1 MRLII
6 LGGGWL
12 FGLYAGSKLGVPV
25 PLLASLVPAALVA
38 TFLLRRSWR
47 GVLLGLLIAA
57 ALAGALRFQLH
68 EDAAGR
74 ETLALNNGA
83 GRVEIEGV
91 VTSYPELRGSAIQF
105 NLSAQQFRVD
115 GEWRDVSGRVRV
127 TARSPADLVGIRDP
141 PNYRQGDLLRIAG
154 EMESPQRFGDFD
166 FPNFLAQ
173 QGVRSVMDFP
183 RVTFLEGGQGPLMDR
198 VLFSV
203 RSRLAESLDLAIP
216 GPNNGV
222 AQAVALGIRQGIPG
236 DLSEAFNESGTTHL
250 LAVSGLHVAIVMG
263 LALAVSRRLFWKP
276 RLLMYLAPLIAVWLY
291 ALLAGLAPSAERA
304 AIMGSFY
311 LAALYFGRQRHG
323 IEALLLA
330 ALLITAINPL
340 ALWQVSF
347 QMSFLAMSGIV
358 LVAPPLLEYV
368 AGHGSRESGVIGSVV
383 RTVVATTA
391 MGIAAT
397 LMTWPAVAFYFDRVS
412 IVGVPATVLALP
424 LLPVVLVTSLLTGL
438 VGLFSAPAALA
449 IGWFAWLSLEYV
461 IWVVQLF
468 AAIPLA
474 AIRLEDAGQP
484 LALAYYA
491 VIGAVLLALRSSA
504 SLRTYFSSCLPR
516 PSFLVP
522 RVPAIRAFP
531 LVALSLAALTALAWW
546 SAVPQPRGLL
556 EVTIL
561 DVGQGGAI
569 LLRTPSRVTVLVD
582 GGPNPQALNRALG
595 PQFSY
600 WSRRIDLV
608 VATQPDQDHIGGLA
622 DVLARYEVGAVL
634 QPVTEANTAAFKAW
648 QEAVRRHG
656 VPLLQAEAGQQVN
669 LGDGVMLEVL
679 HPPARPLS
687 GTRSDIDNNSVV
699 LRVVYG
705 DVSFL
710 LTGDLF
716 ALGETYLVER
726 DANLASTVLKVGHHG
741 SDTSTTQ
748 AFLQAVNPS
757 AAVISVADDNPFGH
771 PRQSTLDSIAAFVPE
786 EGLFLTSR
794 HGSIRFTSD
803 GHRLWVDTER

>member
-1 MRLII
+1 
-6 LGGGWL
+6 
-12 FGLYAGSKLGVPV
+12 
-25 PLLASLVPAALVA
+25 
-38 TFLLRRSWR
+38 
-47 GVLLGLLIAA
+47 
-57 ALAGALRFQLH
+57 
-68 EDAAGR
+68 
-74 ETLALNNGA
+74 
-83 GRVEIEGV
+83 
-91 VTSYPELRGSAIQF
+91 
-105 NLSAQQFRVD
+105 
-115 GEWRDVSGRVRV
+115 
-127 TARSPADLVGIRDP
+127 
-141 PNYRQGDLLRIAG
+141 
-154 EMESPQRFGDFD
+154 
-166 FPNFLAQ
+166 
-173 QGVRSVMDFP
+173 
-183 RVTFLEGGQGPLMDR
+183 
-198 VLFSV
+198 
-203 RSRLAESLDLAIP
+203 
-216 GPNNGV
+216 
-222 AQAVALGIRQGIPG
+222 
-236 DLSEAFNESGTTHL
+236 
-250 LAVSGLHVAIVMG
+250 
-263 LALAVSRRLFWKP
+263 
-276 RLLMYLAPLIAVWLY
+276 
-291 ALLAGLAPSAERA
+291 
-304 AIMGSFY
+304 
-311 LAALYFGRQRHG
+311 
-323 IEALLLA
+323 
-330 ALLITAINPL
+330 
-340 ALWQVSF
+340 
-347 QMSFLAMSGIV
+347 MSGIV

-561 DVGQGGAI
+561 DVGQGDAI

-608 VATQPDQDHIGGLA
+608 VATQPGPGPHWRSCGC
-622 DVLARYEVGAVL
+622 
-634 QPVTEANTAAFKAW
+634 
-648 QEAVRRHG
+648 
-656 VPLLQAEAGQQVN
+656 AGQ
-669 LGDGVMLEVL
+669 
-679 HPPARPLS
+679 
-687 GTRSDIDNNSVV
+687 I
-699 LRVVYG
+699 
-705 DVSFL
+705 
-710 LTGDLF
+710 
-716 ALGETYLVER
+716 
-726 DANLASTVLKVGHHG
+726 
-741 SDTSTTQ
+741 
-748 AFLQAVNPS
+748 
-757 AAVISVADDNPFGH
+757 
-771 PRQSTLDSIAAFVPE
+771 
-786 EGLFLTSR
+786 
-794 HGSIRFTSD
+794 
-803 GHRLWVDTER
+803 